1 MFSCEFYEISKKT
14 FFTEDLW
21 ATAFKRLETMDSRL
35 QYITNKMTGLSNE
48 AEICIQTTISHVI
61 FLETF
66 SIFYIESYH
75 HQWKK
80 TKILRYKHTTWI
92 TLKRRGN
99 DRFHVVSTWNP
110 LGVFVGYQ

>member
-1 MFSCEFYEISKKT
+1 MIKKETLTQVFSCQFCEISKKT

-75 HQWKK
+75 HQ
-80 TKILRYKHTTWI
+80 
-92 TLKRRGN
+92 
-99 DRFHVVSTWNP
+99 
-110 LGVFVGYQ
+110 